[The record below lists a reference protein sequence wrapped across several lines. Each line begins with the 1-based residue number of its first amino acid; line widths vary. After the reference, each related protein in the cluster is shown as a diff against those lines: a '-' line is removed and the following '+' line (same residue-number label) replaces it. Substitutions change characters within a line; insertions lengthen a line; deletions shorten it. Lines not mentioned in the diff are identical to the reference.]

1 MSRRSARER
10 EEIARAKRIF
20 EAAQEREEH
29 PVLEVEASEEDVE
42 VIENNSPAPTWRKN
56 RPRRRIEPTLEE
68 HYQYLM
74 ELKFEGTRYLHRPTM
89 QALGICRDVEYLME
103 KANLETF

>member
-10 EEIARAKRIF
+10 EENAIAKRIF

-42 VIENNSPAPTWRKN
+42 VIENNSPAPT
-56 RPRRRIEPTLEE
+56 
-68 HYQYLM
+68 
-74 ELKFEGTRYLHRPTM
+74 
-89 QALGICRDVEYLME
+89 
-103 KANLETF
+103 